1 MKCQEKI
8 KSKKAILIISMIC
21 VVIIGTAGG
30 LATFF
35 LTKKVDE
42 KQNDVVKLQND
53 KIKKFGKKFK
63 PSTIEEDMKELE
75 NLIRKKTLS
84 ENMKDTEDLIKLR
97 MKNSTDTTKN
107 TFGISDN
114 STNAKFSTQKN
125 KPGKHQALYIGVIN
139 YK

>member
-1 MKCQEKI
+1 MTCQEKI

-21 VVIIGTAGG
+21 VVIVGTAGG

-35 LTKKVDE
+35 LTKKVDQKRTE
-42 KQNDVVKLQND
+42 DVTVKND
-53 KIKKFGKKFK
+53 KIKKFGKKFN
-63 PSTIEEDMKELE
+63 PSTVEEDMKELE
-75 NLIRKKTLS
+75 NLIKKKNLS
-84 ENMKDTEDLIKLR
+84 QDMKDIEDLIKLQ

-107 TFGISDN
+107 TFEISDN